1 MSKTTSYILLSV
13 ICSSIYQV
21 AHASSLLELPAL
33 VFESKKNDVQSD
45 KHESCASKSTIHRGQ
60 RHFSPTVF
68 HTPIVRQGGN
78 CRLQD
83 ENRKTLAKVPCE
95 FKKHCDMQGVCFL
108 KKGHQLVGYNFIKK
122 KRGVE
127 VYAEV
132 DSSRCPYG
140 YGVWSK
146 EHNRSVCMDPYRSVA
161 ADNRYHKTGTVLFF
175 PALKGLE
182 LPDNTV
188 HDGYMVV
195 RSTGGAIKGKDR
207 FDFYTG
213 LCENPEV
220 KSMLCKSHSFIQD
233 LVRKGFGQTAQL
245 RKNSHN
251 SCFYT
256 YYKVPDS
263 LRNVVLAK
271 RNYPDLPQLDVLMA
285 HSRMQ
290 NLVGAA
296 SDLNDQQQP
305 MRNQSVLL
313 NAKSSTQ
320 STIYPVESMEISTH

>member
-1 MSKTTSYILLSV
+1 MKRTTSYIFLSV
-13 ICSSIYQV
+13 LCCASYQF
-21 AHASSLLELPAL
+21 AEAASLFELPGL
-33 VFESKKNDVQSD
+33 TFKSTSDSKTQ
-45 KHESCASKSTIHRGQ
+45 ESCGLKSTIHRGQ
-60 RHFSPTVF
+60 RLFTPTVF
-68 HTPIVRQGGN
+68 HTPIVKQGGR
-78 CRLQD
+78 CRLLD
-83 ENRKTLAKVPCE
+83 ENRKTLAHVPCE

-108 KKGHQLVGYNFIKK
+108 KKGSKLVGYNFIKK
-122 KRGVE
+122 RRGVE

-161 ADNRYHKTGTVLFF
+161 ADNRHHKVGTVLFF
-175 PALKGLE
+175 PALKGLK
-182 LPDNTV
+182 LPDNSV

-195 RSTGGAIKGKDR
+195 RSTGGAIKGRDR

-220 KSMLCKSHSFIQD
+220 KSMLCKSHAFIQD
-233 LVRKGFGQTAQL
+233 LVQRGFGQTAKI
-245 RKNSHN
+245 RTNN
-251 SCFYT
+251 ACFYT
-256 YYKVPDS
+256 YYKVPES

-290 NLVGAA
+290 NLVGSNESPTRA
-296 SDLNDQQQP
+296 
-305 MRNQSVLL
+305 QSVLL
-313 NAKSSTQ
+313 NAQNSESTFF
-320 STIYPVESMEISTH
+320 PMEAMEMSN